1 MGNNYQ
7 VRVEAVLDVAK
18 LRAQLQGIGKDTK
31 IKFDTSSVKN
41 AQNDVKKFGDTVTR
55 TTSEGGKGARNM
67 GREFKGLKTYI
78 SDGAKSLGSIAKQRV
93 AFLAMTDVVS
103 GAAQGMK
110 AMVGSVFELD
120 ASLTE
125 MKKVSDLN
133 GASLDKFTK
142 KAFDVGTATARTGTE
157 AVNAATQFK
166 KMGYSVDTSL
176 NLGKLALKFQNIADT
191 EISAGDA
198 ALFINSQMKA
208 FNITASNAEHI
219 LDSVNQVANNFAVGT
234 NDLSGAL
241 TVAGSALGTVGN
253 SFEQT
258 IGLITS
264 ATELMPGKAQ
274 TVGNSFRTI
283 GINIAKMAN
292 SSDEWVAANG
302 RVNVAL
308 KDSQGNL
315 RSTYDIMKD
324 LYTGV
329 DGQSVAWKDLSEA
342 EQNAIAVQAAGKTR
356 YQAFVAAMSNFKTA
370 INATETALHSQ
381 GSAQRENERAMDSLE
396 GHLNQLK
403 SAFQKFANSIMS
415 SGFLKGIIDI
425 GTAFLTVASTGFGQF
440 ILKAGLVA
448 GAIGVLARGVKKLYS
463 AVKGMSFLE
472 GLKTLW
478 LGTAAGA
485 TEDAAATEADT
496 KAKERNTAATERNT
510 AAQQRNAAARGKS
523 AGASAA
529 EAAADSTVVAGKDK
543 VKTTKRVSKRA
554 SIGKAATESML
565 LLPSKNTA
573 KQTEKTAT
581 GLRKLSSEAS
591 KGTSKVGKLAKSFGG
606 LVASMGALKL
616 GAIAGGALLVGN
628 MIYKTYKETTKYDRE
643 LGNLKKSNN
652 DNIKQT
658 ETQHKLAISYVRELE
673 RLNSIE
679 HKNGAQKQL
688 MTDYVK
694 KLNEIY
700 PELNLSYDENTDK
713 LSQNTDAIRRNI
725 EEQND
730 AAKQTAYQENIEKS
744 IGKVVSFGEKA
755 ENQKF
760 KVQELTDS
768 LSGLEKGTDE
778 YNKTL
783 VEIDNHQQKYLKLI
797 EKQAEAQIE
806 ATKWQNKLTVQ
817 TDEYK
822 ESLAAFEKAGG
833 KVSESVERG
842 IKKGIYSAP
851 VTKEEWE
858 HLVNFDT
865 VIEKAKK
872 KGIEIPDTLYQG
884 IQDGTYKMP
893 QTALDLKNLIS
904 FDKAIKQ
911 ANSLGVE
918 IPEEFIQGVQSK
930 TPAWQKAYRD
940 TFEKIGKIEN
950 PEDMFQVGQILNDT
964 SLTME
969 QRLDKIRT
977 DILGLDGISAT
988 ADINVDAGDFDDVI
1002 QKVQKYLDELPEG
1015 EDVTISAKD
1024 DASGIIEDVTI
1035 SADDYAKG
1043 KYMAEIMGRD
1053 NASSVIAYA
1062 QDVANGFEGTY
1073 EAWLLG
1079 NATPAE
1085 KAAWTASQT
1094 TKAFANGKYEARI
1107 TAKNNTAS
1115 GVNQARSQLKSIPA
1129 SKTVTIRA
1137 VVSGIKNAAAQI
1149 AAVANAAI
1157 GHAKGKRKGEKGG
1170 LAWVGD
1176 EGSKSNPKPE
1186 LIQTRSGAYLAGT
1199 QGWEQVYLDDGDIVY
1214 SASDTKKLLAGD
1226 KRLTDRFIRRRA
1238 AGTPKFLSSDSD
1250 SDSVKKAIDAWS
1262 NQVSSWEHNVD
1273 IGRATQSQYVNW
1285 LKSQYKI
1292 SNKMTEDQY
1301 RSAEKTIW
1309 DYYEAFEEAALDNY
1323 LTSLKYGKL
1332 TLDQTLNYIRQ
1343 SRKAQKITQEKADEL
1358 EYEAYKNHIE
1368 WNIKK
1373 FENDEAT
1380 FADTKKLVLDFYNYQ
1395 KKYGKMSLDD
1405 YYDYLDDLAD
1415 AAQEKELDRLEKLQE
1430 REENQQD
1437 LAKKY
1442 AQLQVDN
1449 IEKQIDAIDK
1459 QNEAQ
1464 DKANELAELYNDLAE
1479 ARSKRVRIYREGVGF
1494 VYEQDTKAI
1503 KEAQKAISD
1512 FEAENAADS
1521 LEGLKKQ
1528 WQDILDMFD
1537 DQDALADIKELEKA
1551 LGMTSKELFGDMG
1564 TNLKQWTEWYKNT
1577 VSTGMGLEDIITQ
1590 LDALSG
1596 WDKITN
1602 YLNAEGK
1609 VDWNKIKQAIQNNR
1623 FASGTTN
1630 AKGGFSVVGEKGW
1643 ELGLLNKGDAIFPH
1657 DISKNLM
1664 EWGKYSPNQYKFK
1677 DTNTGRVETYNF
1689 DKLVL
1694 PNVFNANEFVN
1705 ELKKLPNLAIQ
1716 RSGRR

>member
-1 MGNNYQ
+1 M
-7 VRVEAVLDVAK
+7 
-18 LRAQLQGIGKDTK
+18 
-31 IKFDTSSVKN
+31 
-41 AQNDVKKFGDTVTR
+41 
-55 TTSEGGKGARNM
+55 
-67 GREFKGLKTYI
+67 
-78 SDGAKSLGSIAKQRV
+78 
-93 AFLAMTDVVS
+93 
-103 GAAQGMK
+103 
-110 AMVGSVFELD
+110 
-120 ASLTE
+120 
-125 MKKVSDLN
+125 
-133 GASLDKFTK
+133 
-142 KAFDVGTATARTGTE
+142 
-157 AVNAATQFK
+157 
-166 KMGYSVDTSL
+166 
-176 NLGKLALKFQNIADT
+176 
-191 EISAGDA
+191 
-198 ALFINSQMKA
+198 
-208 FNITASNAEHI
+208 
-219 LDSVNQVANNFAVGT
+219 
-234 NDLSGAL
+234 
-241 TVAGSALGTVGN
+241 
-253 SFEQT
+253 
-258 IGLITS
+258 
-264 ATELMPGKAQ
+264 
-274 TVGNSFRTI
+274 
-283 GINIAKMAN
+283 
-292 SSDEWVAANG
+292 
-302 RVNVAL
+302 
-308 KDSQGNL
+308 
-315 RSTYDIMKD
+315 
-324 LYTGV
+324 
-329 DGQSVAWKDLSEA
+329 
-342 EQNAIAVQAAGKTR
+342 KTR
-356 YQAFVAAMSNFKTA
+356 YQAFVASMSNFETA

-403 SAFQKFANSIMS
+403 SAFQKFANTILS

-425 GTAFLTVASTGFGQF
+425 GTAILKVASTGFGQF
-440 ILKAGLVA
+440 IVKAGLA
-448 GAIGVLARGVKKLYS
+448 AAAIFPILKGFNKLKNVLK
-463 AVKGMSFLE
+463 
-472 GLKTLW
+472 GLKFLDKLKVLW
-478 LGTAAGA
+478 EGTAAGA
-485 TEDAAATEADT
+485 AEDAAATEADT

-510 AAQQRNAAARGKS
+510 AAQQRNAAARKKS
-523 AGASAA
+523 VGASVT
-529 EAAADSTVVAGKDK
+529 ETVADSTVVAGKDK
-543 VKTTKRVSKRA
+543 VKTTKKVSKRA

-591 KGTSKVGKLAKSFGG
+591 KGTSKVAKLAKSFGG

-616 GAIAGGALLVGN
+616 GAIAGGTLLVGN

-688 MTDYVK
+688 MTDYVR

-725 EEQND
+725 EEQNN

-760 KVQELTDS
+760 KIQELTDS
-768 LSGLEKGTDE
+768 LSGLEKGSDE

-893 QTALDLKNLIS
+893 QTDLDLKNLIS

-918 IPEEFIQGVQSK
+918 IPEEFIQGVQNK

-950 PEDMFQVGQILNDT
+950 PEDMFQIGQILNDT

-988 ADINVDAGDFDDVI
+988 ADINVDAGDSDDVV
-1002 QKVQKYLDELPEG
+1002 QKVQKYLDDLPED
-1015 EDVTISAKD
+1015 EDVLISAKD
-1024 DASGIIEDVTI
+1024 NASGIIEDVKI

-1062 QDVANGFEGTY
+1062 QDVANGFEGNY

-1085 KAAWTASQT
+1085 KAAWTASQV
-1094 TKAFANGKYEARI
+1094 TKTFANGKYEAKI
-1107 TAKNNTAS
+1107 TAKNNTAP
-1115 GVNQARSQLKSIPA
+1115 GVNQARSQLNSIPPT
-1129 SKTVTIRA
+1129 KRVTIQA
-1137 VVSGIKNAAAQI
+1137 VVSGIKQAGDQI
-1149 AAVANAAI
+1149 AAIAAKAKQ
-1157 GHAKGKRKGEKGG
+1157 HAKGKRRGEKGG

-1186 LIQTRSGAYLAGT
+1186 LIQTQNGAYLAGT

-1214 SASDTKKLLAGD
+1214 SATDTKKLLAGD

-1238 AGTPKFLSSDSD
+1238 SGTPKFLSSDSD
-1250 SDSVKKAIDAWS
+1250 SDSIKKKIEAWS
-1262 NQVSSWEHNVD
+1262 NQVDQWEHNLD
-1273 IGRATQSQYVNW
+1273 IGRVSESQYINW

-1309 DYYEAFEEAALDNY
+1309 DYYNEYEKAALDNY
-1323 LTSLKYGKL
+1323 LTSVKYGKMS
-1332 TLDQTLNYIRQ
+1332 LDKALDYIAQ
-1343 SRKAQKITQEKADEL
+1343 SRKAQKITQEEADEL
-1358 EYEAYKNHIE
+1358 NYEAYKNHIE
-1368 WNIKK
+1368 WNIEK
-1373 FENDEAT
+1373 FKSDEAT
-1380 FADTKKLVLDFYNYQ
+1380 YSDTKKLVLDFYNYQ

-1415 AAQEKELDRLEKLQE
+1415 AAQEKEQDRLEKLQT
-1430 REENQQD
+1430 REENQRD
-1437 LAKKY
+1437 LAKLY
-1442 AQLQVDN
+1442 VQQQVDA

-1464 DKANELAELYNDLAE
+1464 EKANELAELYNNLSE
-1479 ARSKRVRIYREGVGF
+1479 ARSKRVKVYREGLGF
-1494 VYEQDTKAI
+1494 VYEQDTAAI
-1503 KEAQKAISD
+1503 KEATKALQDYKS
-1512 FEAENAADS
+1512 EEGSNALES
-1521 LEGLKKQ
+1521 LKQQ

-1537 DQDALADIKELEKA
+1537 DQETLADIKELENA
-1551 LGMTSKELFGDMG
+1551 LGITSGELFGGKG
-1564 TNLKQWTEWYKNT
+1564 TDLSVWTEWYKNSL
-1577 VSTGMGLEDIITQ
+1577 STGMGLADIISK
-1590 LDALSG
+1590 LEGLEG
-1596 WDKITN
+1596 WDKISG
-1602 YLNAEGK
+1602 YLNSDGQ
-1609 VDWNKIKQAIQNNR
+1609 VDINKIKQAIQNNR
-1623 FASGTTN
+1623 FASGTTY
-1630 AKGGFSVVGEKGW
+1630 AKGGLSVVGENGW
-1643 ELGLLNKGDAIFPH
+1643 EIGMLNQGDAIFPH
-1657 DISKNLM
+1657 EISKNLM
-1664 EWGKYSPNQYKFK
+1664 KWGMYNPDKYQYCPQQGDVTQSF
-1677 DTNTGRVETYNF
+1677 NF

-1694 PNVFNANEFVN
+1694 PNVSNGREFID

-1716 RSGRR
+1716 KSGSRR